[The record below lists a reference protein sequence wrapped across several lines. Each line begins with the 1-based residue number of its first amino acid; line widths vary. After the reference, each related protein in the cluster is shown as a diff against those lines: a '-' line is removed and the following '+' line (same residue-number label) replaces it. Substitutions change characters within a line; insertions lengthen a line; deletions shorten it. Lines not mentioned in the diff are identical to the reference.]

1 MTLIIEGYASRFG
14 QRDLNDDVVVK
25 GAFRDRL
32 IRSGISG
39 VRMLYQ
45 HQVKS
50 PIGVW
55 ERIAEDDTGLFVR
68 GRILG
73 TSPESRMVASL
84 VKAGAIDGLSIGFRT
99 VKSRKS
105 DGGSLRVLTGVELWE
120 ISVVTF
126 PMLPSARIT
135 RLFEVEEPAL

>member
-1 MTLIIEGYASRFG
+1 MTLIIEGYASKFS
-14 QRDLNDDVVVK
+14 QRDLNDDVVVA
-25 GAFRDRL
+25 GAFRDSL
-32 IRSGISG
+32 TRSGISG

-45 HQVKS
+45 HQVTS

-55 ERIAEDDTGLFVR
+55 ERISEDDIGLFVR
-68 GRILG
+68 GRIID
-73 TSPESRMVASL
+73 TSPESRMVSSL

-135 RLFEVEEPAL
+135 RLFEPAEPAW